1 VTSAPLPT
9 QLDDL
14 ADLVA
19 TGPVDLGA
27 YTQAEMAVVIGD
39 VPALAGVQEEVL
51 AEAVRSL
58 AARGL
63 LHRNPGES
71 TVEIVG
77 DLGLIVSLVAS
88 SVGAMDVR
96 RGHPGPP
103 DEPWRWLISAFAND
117 IVGVDRIDALGLHRL
132 ALHATQDLTRTI
144 AGRLIDGKA
153 RVPDPAG
160 SPVPVTDAE
169 VRRATQRAA
178 TRWQVIQRVLRP
190 DGTRLV
196 VDAVVV
202 RTGESR
208 VDLIT
213 RAPDSDGGYQRVAVD
228 HPTLEAFLAGL
239 FTLR

>member
-1 VTSAPLPT
+1 VTTAPLPA

-14 ADLVA
+14 SDLVA

-27 YTQAEMAVVIGD
+27 YTQAEMAVVLGD

-63 LHRNPGES
+63 LHRRPGES

-96 RGHPGPP
+96 RGHPGAP
-103 DEPWRWLISAFAND
+103 DEPWRWLISVFAND
-117 IVGVDRIDALGLHRL
+117 IAGVDRIDALGLHRL
-132 ALHATQDLTRTI
+132 ALHATHDLTRII
-144 AGRLIDGKA
+144 ADRLIDGKA
-153 RVPDPAG
+153 RIPDSSG
-160 SPVPVTDAE
+160 SPVPVTNAE
-169 VRRATQRAA
+169 VRRATQRAT
-178 TRWQVIQRVLRP
+178 TRWQVIQRVLRS

-196 VDAVVV
+196 VDAVVL

-213 RAPDSDGGYQRVAVD
+213 RAPDSDDGYQRIAVD
-228 HPTLEAFLAGL
+228 HGTLEAFLAGL
-239 FTLR
+239 FALR